1 MRRSYSAPESGAA
14 GKLQKLVEQVE
25 EYFVGYED
33 LVQLLAVAL
42 LSEGHVLIEGPTG
55 TGKTLLAKVFS
66 MSIGGSF
73 SRIQM
78 TPDLLPADIVGS
90 SYYDLQSGEWKLK
103 LGPIHANVVLIDE
116 LNRATPRTQSAL
128 LEAMQ
133 ERQVS
138 IEGKSIP
145 LPRPFLAI
153 ATMIP
158 VGEGTY
164 PLPFLT
170 VDRFS
175 FSAQIAGPDPQVE
188 KEVLRRIDRIEQL
201 NVRPVLSAEEVLAMA
216 AEARRVYV
224 SERIREYIVNLVQAV
239 RQAEEVDAKPST
251 RAAVWMLK
259 GARALAYLKGRNY
272 VLPDDV
278 KKIAVYAL
286 RHRLTVKPDYSLDGV
301 APEQILQRAL
311 ETVEVLKT

>member
-1 MRRSYSAPESGAA
+1 MQRAYGAPEAGAA
-14 GKLQKLVEQVE
+14 GKLQKLIAQVR

-42 LSEGHVLIEGPTG
+42 LSEGHVLIEGPPG
-55 TGKTLLAKVFS
+55 TGKTLLAKVFA
-66 MSIGGSF
+66 MSIGGTF

-78 TPDLLPADIVGS
+78 TPDLLPSDILGS
-90 SYYDLQSGEWKLK
+90 SYYDLQSGGWKLK
-103 LGPIHANVVLIDE
+103 LGPIHANVVFIDE

-138 IEGKSIP
+138 IEGRTIP

-153 ATMIP
+153 ATMVP
-158 VGEGTY
+158 VGEGIY

-170 VDRFS
+170 MDRFS

-188 KEVLRRIDRIEQL
+188 REVLRRIDRIEQL
-201 NVRPVLSAEEVLAMA
+201 DVKPVLSAEEVLAMA
-216 AEARRVYV
+216 AEARRVHV
-224 SERIREYIVNLVQAV
+224 SERVREYIVNLVQAV
-239 RQAEEVDAKPST
+239 RRAEEVDAKPST

-259 GARALAYLKGRNY
+259 GARALAYLEGRSY

-278 KKIAVYAL
+278 KRVAVYAL
-286 RHRLTVKPDYSLDGV
+286 RHRVTVKPDYSLDGV
-301 APEQILQRAL
+301 TPEQVIRRAL
-311 ETVEVLKT
+311 EEVEVPKA

>member
-1 MRRSYSAPESGAA
+1 MQRAYGAPEARAA
-14 GKLQKLVEQVE
+14 GKLQKLVAQVR
-25 EYFVGYED
+25 EYFVGYEN

-42 LSEGHVLIEGPTG
+42 LSEGHVLIEGPPG
-55 TGKTLLAKVFS
+55 TGKTLLAKVFA
-66 MSIGGSF
+66 MSIGGTF

-78 TPDLLPADIVGS
+78 TPDLLPSDILGS

-103 LGPIHANVVLIDE
+103 LGPIHANVVFIDE

-133 ERQVS
+133 ERQVT
-138 IEGKSIP
+138 IEGRTIP
-145 LPRPFLAI
+145 LPSPFLAI

-158 VGEGTY
+158 VGEGIY

-170 VDRFS
+170 MDRFS

-188 KEVLRRIDRIEQL
+188 REVLRRIDQIEQL
-201 NVRPVLSAEEVLAMA
+201 DVKPVLSAEEVLAMA
-216 AEARRVYV
+216 AEARRVLV
-224 SERIREYIVNLVQAV
+224 SERVREYIVNLVQAV

-259 GARALAYLKGRNY
+259 GARALAYLEGRSY

-278 KKIAVYAL
+278 KRVAVYAL
-286 RHRLTVKPDYSLDGV
+286 RHRVTVKPDYSLDGV
-301 APEQILQRAL
+301 TPEQVIRRAL
-311 ETVEVLKT
+311 EEVEVPKA

>member
-1 MRRSYSAPESGAA
+1 MQRAYGAPEAGAA
-14 GKLQKLVEQVE
+14 GKLQKLIAQVR

-42 LSEGHVLIEGPTG
+42 LSEGHVLIEGPPG
-55 TGKTLLAKVFS
+55 TGKTLLAKVFA
-66 MSIGGSF
+66 MSIGGTF

-78 TPDLLPADIVGS
+78 TPDLLPSDIVGS
-90 SYYDLQSGEWKLK
+90 SYYDLQSGGWKLK

-138 IEGKSIP
+138 IEGRTIP

-153 ATMIP
+153 ATMVP
-158 VGEGTY
+158 VGEGIY

-170 VDRFS
+170 MDRFS

-188 KEVLRRIDRIEQL
+188 REVLRRIDQIEQL
-201 NVRPVLSAEEVLAMA
+201 DVKPVLSAEEVLAMA
-216 AEARRVYV
+216 AEARRVHV
-224 SERIREYIVNLVQAV
+224 SERVREYIVNLVQAV
-239 RQAEEVDAKPST
+239 RRAEEVDAKPST

-259 GARALAYLKGRNY
+259 GARALAYLEGRSY

-278 KKIAVYAL
+278 KRVAVYAL
-286 RHRLTVKPDYSLDGV
+286 RHRVTVKPDYSLDGV
-301 APEQILQRAL
+301 TPEQVIRRAL
-311 ETVEVLKT
+311 EEVEVPKA

>member
-1 MRRSYSAPESGAA
+1 MQRAYGAAEAGAA
-14 GKLQKLVEQVE
+14 GKLQKLVAQVKS
-25 EYFVGYED
+25 YFVGYED
-33 LVQLLAVAL
+33 LVQLLTVAL
-42 LSEGHVLIEGPTG
+42 LSEGHVLIEGPPG
-55 TGKTLLAKVFS
+55 TGKTLLAKVFA
-66 MSIGGSF
+66 MSIGGTF

-78 TPDLLPADIVGS
+78 TPDLLPSDILGS
-90 SYYDLQSGEWKLK
+90 SYYDLQSGGWKLK

-133 ERQVS
+133 ERQVT
-138 IEGKSIP
+138 IEGRTIP

-153 ATMIP
+153 ATMVP
-158 VGEGTY
+158 VGEGIY

-170 VDRFS
+170 MDRFS

-188 KEVLRRIDRIEQL
+188 REVLRRIDQIEQL
-201 NVRPVLSAEEVLAMA
+201 DVKPVLSAEEVLAMA
-216 AEARRVYV
+216 AEARRVLV
-224 SERIREYIVNLVQAV
+224 SERVREYIVNLVQVV

-259 GARALAYLKGRNY
+259 GARALAYLEGRSY

-278 KKIAVYAL
+278 KRVAVYAL
-286 RHRLTVKPDYSLDGV
+286 RHRVTVKPDYSLDGV
-301 APEQILQRAL
+301 TPEQVIRRAL
-311 ETVEVLKT
+311 EEVEVPKA

>member
-1 MRRSYSAPESGAA
+1 MQRAYGAPEARAA
-14 GKLQKLVEQVE
+14 GKLQKLVAQVR
-25 EYFVGYED
+25 EYFVGYEN

-42 LSEGHVLIEGPTG
+42 LSEGHVLIEGPPG
-55 TGKTLLAKVFS
+55 TGKTLLAKVFA
-66 MSIGGSF
+66 MSIGGTF

-78 TPDLLPADIVGS
+78 TPDLLPSDILGS

-103 LGPIHANVVLIDE
+103 LGPIHANVVFIDE

-153 ATMIP
+153 ATMVP
-158 VGEGTY
+158 AGEGTY
-164 PLPFLT
+164 SLPFLAM
-170 VDRFS
+170 DRFS

-188 KEVLRRIDRIEQL
+188 REVLRRIDQIEQL
-201 NVRPVLSAEEVLAMA
+201 DVKPVLSAEEVLAMA
-216 AEARRVYV
+216 AEARRVLV
-224 SERIREYIVNLVQAV
+224 SERVREYIVNLVQAV

-259 GARALAYLKGRNY
+259 GARALAYLEGRSY

-278 KKIAVYAL
+278 KRVAVYAL
-286 RHRLTVKPDYSLDGV
+286 RHRVTVKPDYSLDGV
-301 APEQILQRAL
+301 TPEQVIRRAL
-311 ETVEVLKT
+311 EEVEVPKA